1 MTQFFVKNRENLTDR
16 IVAFTLMPKAPF
28 TTEPW
33 SAGAHI
39 DIDLGPLGS
48 RSYSLI
54 TWPNENSANYQIAV
68 QREDQGLGGSQ
79 AVHAFKTGQ
88 SVIVSPPKNSF
99 ALIEDDLPVALIAG
113 GIGITPI
120 ISMATALHKEGRLFI
135 LHYLGRSAE
144 TIACSDRL
152 CTEFGDA
159 VDVHLDDRN
168 PIDLSSTIEALSG
181 HRLYICGPKGM
192 IDAVRNT
199 AVSHGIP
206 SKRIHIELFETPT
219 LENSEKCFEVEIK
232 STGDIF
238 EIPENKS
245 ILEVLEA
252 GGVDLI
258 YDCQR
263 GDCGICCVDVLHG
276 IPDHRD
282 VVLSQAE
289 KDSGKVMQIC
299 VSRAHSDRLVL
310 DI

>member
-28 TTEPW
+28 TSEPW

-99 ALIEDDLPVALIAG
+99 ALIDDDLPVALIAG
-113 GIGITPI
+113 GIGITPM

-152 CTEFGDA
+152 RAEFGDA
-159 VDVHLDDRN
+159 VNVHLDDRN
-168 PIDLSSTIEALSG
+168 PIDLSSTVEASGQKASLMQLS
-181 HRLYICGPKGM
+181 LS
-192 IDAVRNT
+192 IDEPFSQT
-199 AVSHGIP
+199 AKLLP
-206 SKRIHIELFETPT
+206 L
-219 LENSEKCFEVEIK
+219 
-232 STGDIF
+232 
-238 EIPENKS
+238 KS
-245 ILEVLEA
+245 INRTKKLK
-252 GGVDLI
+252 
-258 YDCQR
+258 YK
-263 GDCGICCVDVLHG
+263 
-276 IPDHRD
+276 HRIFILTYGHPSTFS
-282 VVLSQAE
+282 VNT
-289 KDSGKVMQIC
+289 I
-299 VSRAHSDRLVL
+299 R
-310 DI
+310 